1 MFCCRASSYM
11 VRCTQSMHSYL
22 VCVRLLCNDNVVTD
36 SPPSF
41 SPLLVY
47 SIPSHPPLCFLPSPS
62 PLPPPFLPFYSLLP
76 PPFCSSSL
84 STPSF
89 PLPFALPPSLP
100 LHSPLFLPSSLL
112 LGSPLMPLF
121 SSPPPPLL
129 CRGWEQLEV
138 TCNPRKDNN
147 VLWNVEGNVND
158 KCTYAP

>member
-36 SPPSF
+36 SPPSL
-41 SPLLVY
+41 SPLLTSTPFP
-47 SIPSHPPLCFLPSPS
+47 SILLSVSSLHPLPPPPS
-62 PLPPPFLPFYSLLP
+62 PPPFLPLYSLLP
-76 PPFCSSSL
+76 SSL

-112 LGSPLMPLF
+112 LGSPLLPLF

>member
-1 MFCCRASSYM
+1 MGRKVCEEGCRASSYM

-22 VCVRLLCNDNVVTD
+22 VCVSLLCNDNVVTD

-41 SPLLVY
+41 SPLL
-47 SIPSHPPLCFLPSPS
+47 PSTPFPPILLSVSSLHPLL
-62 PLPPPFLPFYSLLP
+62 SLLP
-76 PPFCSSSL
+76 PPPLLPSSL

-112 LGSPLMPLF
+112 LGSPLLPLF
-121 SSPPPPLL
+121 SSPPLPLL

-147 VLWNVEGNVND
+147 ILWNVEGNVND
-158 KCTYAP
+158 KRTYAP